1 MNALIGGDNCSMNAQ
16 AGGKRRNK
24 NKRNKSMRRRRGGN
38 RSGVLETA
46 AVPFGLF
53 AMSHL
58 FSRKKKS
65 KRRRTNKSYRKKKNK
80 SYKK

>member
-1 MNALIGGDNCSMNAQ
+1 MNALIGGVNCSSHVQ
-16 AGGKRRNK
+16 AGGKRR
-24 NKRNKSMRRRRGGN
+24 KRNKSMRRRRGGN

-53 AMSHL
+53 AISHL

-65 KRRRTNKSYRKKKNK
+65 KHRRTNKSYRKKKNK
-80 SYKK
+80 SSKK